1 VGKVDFL
8 LEKGKQLLGYLTV
21 DERENYFRGAALVT
35 DSRGIPTDF
44 RYTEPV
50 RPTKL
55 ERILYGSALDI
66 YLREEIIL
74 GNLLDAIETK
84 PSLWLVRDEE
94 LMTPIQKMSRLPA
107 ITIEPSTRAPLDV
120 SGQCEPT
127 AEHGVFVFQADNISA
142 PLRLIITDENTP
154 KLSQFTDILT
164 AAAEEMELMEPFTR
178 IAKAI
183 EAVSESESK

>member
-1 VGKVDFL
+1 M

-84 PSLWLVRDEE
+84 PSLWLVCDEA
-94 LMTPIQKMSRLPA
+94 LMAPIQKISRLPA
-107 ITIEPSTRAPLDV
+107 ITLEQSTRAPLET
-120 SGQCEPT
+120 SGQLEPT

-142 PLRLIITDENTP
+142 PLRLFVADENAA
-154 KLSQFTDILT
+154 KLEQLAGILA
-164 AAAEEMELMEPFTR
+164 AAAEEMELMEPFAR
-178 IAKAI
+178 ITKAI
-183 EAVSESESK
+183 EAVSESESR